1 MTEAIIVALLSCLG
15 TLLGSLAGIVSSSKM
30 INYRVDKIEERLN
43 MMDQLDK
50 RLTNLEAHNQVK
62 DEQIANLQK
71 ETKRN
76 ETSIKELG

>member
-50 RLTNLEAHNQVK
+50 RLTNLEAHNQVQ